1 MREASSANLEMAI
14 ILPLGVVANQL
25 MRIEADLRLL
35 NMKALD
41 FAKERENEHVAGRIE
56 ATLENINGTL
66 ESIRDLVSDI
76 EGCIQPRSTY
86 ATDTV
91 TMKHISQVDS
101 QGPMDDTR
109 SSSDVVYSHANR
121 KPHPDRDD

>member
-1 MREASSANLEMAI
+1 
-14 ILPLGVVANQL
+14 

-35 NMKALD
+35 NMKALN
-41 FAKERENEHVAGRIE
+41 FAKERENEQLAGRIE
-56 ATLENINGTL
+56 ARLENINETL
-66 ESIRDLVSDI
+66 GSIRDLVSYI
-76 EGCIQPRSTY
+76 EGCIQPRSTD
-86 ATDTV
+86 AMDRL

-101 QGPMDDTR
+101 QRPTDDTS